1 MAISSSDVFGI
12 WRRLITPILLV
23 YMPLVQTSTSS
34 TTDEGEP
41 NNFPGFDGQD
51 PDAAAAAAATAA
63 TATATTDGA
72 GISEEDQDR
81 ADEARYNY
89 NHNRRSKDRTNLS
102 PIWKFFSI
110 DPSNVKKAHCL
121 ICKATFSRGGD
132 NKGCYNTTNL
142 ARHMRRMHIIL
153 WENAEREHK
162 EAEQRRMAAL
172 HQASS
177 QTFFGRSVGKKSQTF
192 IKNSQPNKIMLY
204 L

>member
-12 WRRLITPILLV
+12 WRLITPLLLV
-23 YMPLVQTSTSS
+23 YMPLVQPSTSS

-41 NNFPGFDGQD
+41 NNFQGFDGQD
-51 PDAAAAAAATAA
+51 AAAAATAA

-72 GISEEDQDR
+72 GISEEDR

-89 NHNRRSKDRTNLS
+89 NHNKRSRDRTNLS
-102 PIWKFFSI
+102 PIWEFFSI
-110 DPSNVKKAHCL
+110 DPRNVKKAHCQ

-142 ARHMRRMHIIL
+142 ARHMRRQHIIL
-153 WENAEREHK
+153 WENAERKHK